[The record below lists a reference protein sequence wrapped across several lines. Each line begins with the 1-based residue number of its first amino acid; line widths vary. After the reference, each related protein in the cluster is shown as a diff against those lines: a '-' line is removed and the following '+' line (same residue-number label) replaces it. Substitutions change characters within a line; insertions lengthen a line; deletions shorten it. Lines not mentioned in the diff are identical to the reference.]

1 MTPIERQ
8 ILRNQF
14 HIMRYLWSTETS
26 KIKMFEESIF
36 KQIKRTE
43 QLLNPIQEEEPCC
56 EMPERIITEEEKEEL
71 YNNGK
76 SLFAN
81 SGGDE
86 E

>member
-1 MTPIERQ
+1 MTPIEKQ

-56 EMPERIITEEEKEEL
+56 EMPERE
-71 YNNGK
+71 
-76 SLFAN
+76 FAN

-86 E
+86 K